1 MNVGF
6 ILGNLILCDTE
17 EWTWCFQ
24 LIMLKLFSFFSWFS
38 FRLIQN
44 PGEFVVTF
52 PRAYHVGFSHGNYSL
67 FTQAYK
73 ILWSMLLLW
82 TWAQHNALT
91 VQTHIIYGICYEEK
105 INVQYNLIYDVEM
118 WKVLDQIFFQDV
130 IDPFM

>member
-1 MNVGF
+1 
-6 ILGNLILCDTE
+6 
-17 EWTWCFQ
+17 
-24 LIMLKLFSFFSWFS
+24 
-38 FRLIQN
+38 
-44 PGEFVVTF
+44 
-52 PRAYHVGFSHGNYSL
+52 
-67 FTQAYK
+67 
-73 ILWSMLLLW
+73 MLLLW